1 MVDHGDGG
9 RREPVPSDVDG
20 EAPLPAWEEMVVV
33 GRLGRPHGLRG
44 EVLIL
49 PETDFPELRFAPGAT
64 LHALRNGAVVVLE
77 IEHARVHAGRPLVAF
92 RGLGTIE
99 DVEALGRGDLKI
111 PEAALAP
118 LPDGEYYWYQY
129 VGAPV
134 QTEAGDVV
142 GSVVRVEPTG
152 GSGVLIVQRD
162 VGVAGRVQR
171 SDEEIQIP
179 LTPAMCPVLRPDL
192 IVVRPPEG
200 LLDLNTPGPR
210 RRAHRHRDHL
220 SRHGAGRPPGR
231 DPGAGGDG
239 RAD

>member
-1 MVDHGDGG
+1 
-9 RREPVPSDVDG
+9 
-20 EAPLPAWEEMVVV
+20 MVVV

-44 EVLIL
+44 EVLVL
-49 PETDFPELRFAPGAT
+49 PETDFPEIRFAEGST
-64 LHALRNGAVVVLE
+64 LYARRGDSVVVLE
-77 IEHARVHAGRPLVAF
+77 VERSRVHAGRPLVAF
-92 RGLGTIE
+92 RGLETIE
-99 DVEALGRGDLKI
+99 DIEALGRGELKI

-134 QTEAGDVV
+134 QTDAGDVV
-142 GSVVRVEPTG
+142 GTVVRVEPTG
-152 GSGVLIVQRD
+152 GSGMLVVQR
-162 VGVAGRVQR
+162 G
-171 SDEEIQIP
+171 SEEVQIP

-220 SRHGAGRPPGR
+220 SRHGAGRPAGR

-239 RAD
+239 RTD